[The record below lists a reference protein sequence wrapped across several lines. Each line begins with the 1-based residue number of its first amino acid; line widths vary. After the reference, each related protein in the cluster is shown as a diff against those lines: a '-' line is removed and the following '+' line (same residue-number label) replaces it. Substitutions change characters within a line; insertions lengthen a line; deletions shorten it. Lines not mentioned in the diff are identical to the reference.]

1 MTMIKSESRI
11 LPIRITPKE
20 IANAFI
26 QSEASDFLFVCL
38 NISSAVLETPHE
50 INPPMII
57 QHKKVAKA
65 PE

>member
-1 MTMIKSESRI
+1 MTMVKIESRTM
-11 LPIRITPKE
+11 PIRITPKE

-38 NISSAVLETPHE
+38 NISSAALETPHE
-50 INPPMII
+50 INPPIII